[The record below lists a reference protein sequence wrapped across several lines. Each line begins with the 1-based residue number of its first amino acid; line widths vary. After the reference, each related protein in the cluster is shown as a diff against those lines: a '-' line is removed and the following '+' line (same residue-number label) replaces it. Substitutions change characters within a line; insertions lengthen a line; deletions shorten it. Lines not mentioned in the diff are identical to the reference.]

1 METIIGLGV
10 SVVLNIVLIA
20 NIMLLQK
27 KHAQHAVTEEGIR
40 QMVDA
45 GGSNGSIDESE
56 KEMINNI
63 FELSNTSVEEIAT
76 HRTDIVAVPLEA
88 TLAEIKEVLME
99 EKYSRIVVYEDNID
113 NIVGVFHVKDLV
125 KYILTDS
132 TRMEEGNFHLEDI
145 MMQPYFVPFSKKT
158 DELIEEMQREKVH
171 MAIVIDEYG
180 GTSGIVT
187 MEDVMEEIVGNIFD
201 EYDLEE
207 EEDICPIDEN
217 SYSISGKADLQDV
230 AEQLGIVFEDDED
243 YDTLGGYLIGRLG
256 RIPEDDEMPE
266 IAVGGW
272 LFQIKQFEEKRI
284 EKVYALRQ
292 PEALERQRMPQR
304 MKHKNIKEEKDYV
317 K

>member
-20 NIMLLQK
+20 KIMLLQK

-40 QMVDA
+40 QMVDS

-230 AEQLGIVFEDDED
+230 AEKLGIVFEDDED

-292 PEALERQRMPQR
+292 PEALE
-304 MKHKNIKEEKDYV
+304 EAEDATEDEA
-317 K
+317 

>member
-158 DELIEEMQREKVH
+158 DELIEEMQREKAH

-180 GTSGIVT
+180 GTSSIVT

-292 PEALERQRMPQR
+292 PEVLE
-304 MKHKNIKEEKDYV
+304 EAEDATEDEA
-317 K
+317 

>member
-20 NIMLLQK
+20 KIMLLQK
-27 KHAQHAVTEEGIR
+27 KHAQHTVTEEGIR

-45 GGSNGSIDESE
+45 GGDNGSIDESE

-292 PEALERQRMPQR
+292 PEALE
-304 MKHKNIKEEKDYV
+304 EAEDATEDEG
-317 K
+317 

>member
-292 PEALERQRMPQR
+292 PEVLE
-304 MKHKNIKEEKDYV
+304 EAEDATEDEA
-317 K
+317 

>member
-20 NIMLLQK
+20 KIMLLQK
-27 KHAQHAVTEEGIR
+27 KHAQHTVTEEGIR

-45 GGSNGSIDESE
+45 GGDNGSIDESE

-88 TLAEIKEVLME
+88 TLEEIKEVLME

-145 MMQPYFVPFSKKT
+145 TMQPYFVPFSKKT

-292 PEALERQRMPQR
+292 PEALE
-304 MKHKNIKEEKDYV
+304 EAEDATEDEG
-317 K
+317 

>member
-20 NIMLLQK
+20 KIMLLQK

-256 RIPEDDEMPE
+256 RIPEDDETPE

-292 PEALERQRMPQR
+292 PEVLE
-304 MKHKNIKEEKDYV
+304 EAEDAAEDEA
-317 K
+317 

>member
-1 METIIGLGV
+1 LETIIGLGV

-292 PEALERQRMPQR
+292 PEVLE
-304 MKHKNIKEEKDYV
+304 EAEDATEDEA
-317 K
+317 

>member
-20 NIMLLQK
+20 KIMLLQK

-292 PEALERQRMPQR
+292 PEVLDEAEDAT
-304 MKHKNIKEEKDYV
+304 EDEA
-317 K
+317 

>member
-10 SVVLNIVLIA
+10 SVVLNIVLIVK
-20 NIMLLQK
+20 IMLLQK
-27 KHAQHAVTEEGIR
+27 KHAQHTVTEEGIR

-45 GGSNGSIDESE
+45 GGDNGSIDESE

-99 EKYSRIVVYEDNID
+99 EKYSRIVVYEDSID

-132 TRMEEGNFHLEDI
+132 TRMEEVNFHLEDI

-292 PEALERQRMPQR
+292 PEALE
-304 MKHKNIKEEKDYV
+304 EAEDV
-317 K
+317 TEDEG

>member
-20 NIMLLQK
+20 KIMLLQK

-88 TLAEIKEVLME
+88 TLAEVKEVLME

-292 PEALERQRMPQR
+292 PEVLE
-304 MKHKNIKEEKDYV
+304 EAEDATEDEA
-317 K
+317 

>member
-20 NIMLLQK
+20 KIMLLQK

-113 NIVGVFHVKDLV
+113 NIVGVFHMKDLV

-171 MAIVIDEYG
+171 IAIVIDEYG

-292 PEALERQRMPQR
+292 PEVLE
-304 MKHKNIKEEKDYV
+304 EAEDATEDEA
-317 K
+317 

>member
-20 NIMLLQK
+20 KIMLLQK

-88 TLAEIKEVLME
+88 TLEEIKEVLME

-292 PEALERQRMPQR
+292 PEVLE
-304 MKHKNIKEEKDYV
+304 EAEDATEDEA
-317 K
+317 

>member
-20 NIMLLQK
+20 KIMLLQK

-217 SYSISGKADLQDV
+217 SYSISGKADLRDV

-292 PEALERQRMPQR
+292 PEALDEA
-304 MKHKNIKEEKDYV
+304 EDATEDEG
-317 K
+317 

>member
-292 PEALERQRMPQR
+292 PEALE
-304 MKHKNIKEEKDYV
+304 EAEDATEDEA
-317 K
+317 

>member
-20 NIMLLQK
+20 KIMLLQK
-27 KHAQHAVTEEGIR
+27 KHAQHTVTEEGIR

-45 GGSNGSIDESE
+45 GGDNGSIDESE

-88 TLAEIKEVLME
+88 TLEEIKEVLME

-292 PEALERQRMPQR
+292 PEVLE
-304 MKHKNIKEEKDYV
+304 EAEDATEDEA
-317 K
+317 

>member
-272 LFQIKQFEEKRI
+272 LFQIKQFEENRI

-292 PEALERQRMPQR
+292 PEVLE
-304 MKHKNIKEEKDYV
+304 EAEDATEDEA
-317 K
+317 

>member
-1 METIIGLGV
+1 LETIIGLGV

-20 NIMLLQK
+20 KIMLLQK

-292 PEALERQRMPQR
+292 PEVLE
-304 MKHKNIKEEKDYV
+304 EVEDAAEDEA
-317 K
+317 

>member
-20 NIMLLQK
+20 KIMLLQK

-88 TLAEIKEVLME
+88 ALAEIKEVLME

-292 PEALERQRMPQR
+292 PEVLE
-304 MKHKNIKEEKDYV
+304 KAEDATDDEA
-317 K
+317 

>member
-20 NIMLLQK
+20 KIMLLQK
-27 KHAQHAVTEEGIR
+27 KHAQYAVTEEGIR

-272 LFQIKQFEEKRI
+272 LFQIKQFEEKRHSAHFPFLQS
-284 EKVYALRQ
+284 VPA
-292 PEALERQRMPQR
+292 
-304 MKHKNIKEEKDYV
+304 
-317 K
+317 

>member
-20 NIMLLQK
+20 KIMLLQK

-272 LFQIKQFEEKRI
+272 LFHIKQFEEKRI

-292 PEALERQRMPQR
+292 PEA
-304 MKHKNIKEEKDYV
+304 IEEAEDAAEDEA
-317 K
+317 

>member
-20 NIMLLQK
+20 KIMLLQK

-187 MEDVMEEIVGNIFD
+187 MDDVMEEIVGNIFD

-292 PEALERQRMPQR
+292 PEALE
-304 MKHKNIKEEKDYV
+304 EAEDATEDEA
-317 K
+317 

>member
-125 KYILTDS
+125 KYVLTDS

-292 PEALERQRMPQR
+292 PEALE
-304 MKHKNIKEEKDYV
+304 EAEDATEDEA
-317 K
+317 

>member
-10 SVVLNIVLIA
+10 SVVLNIVLIVK
-20 NIMLLQK
+20 IVLLQK
-27 KHAQHAVTEEGIR
+27 KQAQHTVTEEGIR

-284 EKVYALRQ
+284 EKVYAMRQ
-292 PEALERQRMPQR
+292 PEALE
-304 MKHKNIKEEKDYV
+304 EAEDATEDEG
-317 K
+317 

>member
-20 NIMLLQK
+20 KIMLLQK
-27 KHAQHAVTEEGIR
+27 KHAQHTVTEEGIR

-292 PEALERQRMPQR
+292 PEALE
-304 MKHKNIKEEKDYV
+304 EAEDATEDEG
-317 K
+317 

>member
-10 SVVLNIVLIA
+10 SVVLNIVLIVK
-20 NIMLLQK
+20 IVLLQK
-27 KHAQHAVTEEGIR
+27 KQAQHTVTEEGIR

-256 RIPEDDEMPE
+256 RIPEDNEMPE

-292 PEALERQRMPQR
+292 PETLE
-304 MKHKNIKEEKDYV
+304 EAEDATEDEG
-317 K
+317 

>member
-20 NIMLLQK
+20 KIMLLQK

-256 RIPEDDEMPE
+256 RIPEDDETPE

-292 PEALERQRMPQR
+292 PEALE
-304 MKHKNIKEEKDYV
+304 EAEDAAEDEA
-317 K
+317 

>member
-10 SVVLNIVLIA
+10 SVVLNIVLIVK
-20 NIMLLQK
+20 IVLLQRK
-27 KHAQHAVTEEGIR
+27 QAQHTVTEEGIR

-292 PEALERQRMPQR
+292 PETLE
-304 MKHKNIKEEKDYV
+304 EAEDATEDEG
-317 K
+317 

>member
-1 METIIGLGV
+1 LETIIGLGV

-20 NIMLLQK
+20 KIMLLQK

-292 PEALERQRMPQR
+292 PEALE
-304 MKHKNIKEEKDYV
+304 EAEDATEDEA
-317 K
+317 

>member
-1 METIIGLGV
+1 LETIIGLGV

-20 NIMLLQK
+20 KIMLLQK

-292 PEALERQRMPQR
+292 PEVLE
-304 MKHKNIKEEKDYV
+304 EAEDATEDEA
-317 K
+317 